1 VFNIHDSSGDADFP
15 GGVEPPG
22 IVGDSDIYFV
32 VGTGF
37 LRVPAGGITDAYFRS
52 NTDDGGRLLID
63 RNQDGDLSDPEDVVL
78 LQDRPQGP
86 FNTTS
91 GDPASVTGTI
101 DQPGPVTLAEGLYR
115 IEYSFFEWGGGAEGE
130 VSVSLTGAT
139 GPFFLLGDDAA
150 VRAGTSLDVLI
161 PEPASMVLVGLALA
175 GLTGIARRR
184 R

>member
-1 VFNIHDSSGDADFP
+1 
-15 GGVEPPG
+15 
-22 IVGDSDIYFV
+22 V

-37 LRVPAGGITDAYFRS
+37 LRVPAGGISNAYFRT

-63 RNQDGDLSDPEDVVL
+63 RNQDGDLSDPEDLVL

-86 FNTTS
+86 TNTTS
-91 GDPASVTGTI
+91 GDLMDADTVI

-130 VSVSLTGAT
+130 VSVSLTGPT

-161 PEPASMVLVGLALA
+161 PEPASMVLVGLAFA
-175 GLTGIARRR
+175 GLVGFSRRR
-184 R
+184 K